1 LDQIEQETLKDDPA
15 IEAIDLPSTEGK
27 SNVVAPLAGARP
39 NADPTG
45 VSPAGASS
53 TDTSSSPAFLSAHVN
68 VSLTSAS
75 PASIWRNW
83 PLVTAAGILL
93 LLVVVILPALP
104 TIRGQLSQHTSSTSS
119 VVHATPTP
127 TPILSPLSGSH
138 SVNPTVAN
146 GAVYIGASDGAVTAV
161 RVSDGK
167 LLWQYKTSGAAYAPL
182 VINDVVY
189 ASDYVGN
196 NGPAHMYALRESD
209 GKLLWSYTRKDF
221 INEPIVVD
229 GVAYLTSNDGLLAAV
244 RAEDGAM
251 LWRHNL
257 KGQGVV
263 IAEVING
270 VIYGEVFGNQGPNH
284 VDAWRASDGSRLWQS
299 SDHLAI
305 LDMIDGIVYAA
316 LDNNFGTL
324 QASTGAVLWRT
335 KLGGAPFYA
344 PVIVNNG
351 VVYLVATNISYE
363 SASTPAHNGGYALRA
378 YTAAASLQKT
388 VPEKK
393 ATSLVYAL
401 RVSDGTV
408 LWHYKGD
415 NSNGW
420 PQSMTMVDGVVYAT
434 TSISSSEGY
443 VYALQGSTGALL
455 WNYAAGSQVYA
466 MTVDNGLV
474 YAGVNGGILVALR
487 ANNASVLWRYQS
499 DGSNFGTPIVDNG
512 SVFVGADNGITYALQ
527 AGTGVLRWYFLAKVP
542 N

>member
-1 LDQIEQETLKDDPA
+1 MDQIEQETSRDDPA
-15 IEAIDLPSTEGK
+15 VEVTDLPSTEGK
-27 SNVVAPLAGARP
+27 RNVVASLAGARSAHARP
-39 NADPTG
+39 VNASPTG
-45 VSPAGASS
+45 AKPV
-53 TDTSSSPAFLSAHVN
+53 
-68 VSLTSAS
+68 SAS

-93 LLVVVILPALP
+93 LLIVMVLPILP
-104 TIRGQLSQHTSSTSS
+104 TILNQSGQHRSSTSA

-138 SVNPTVAN
+138 GVNPTLAN
-146 GAVYIGASDGAVTAV
+146 GVIYIGASDGAITAV
-161 RVSDGK
+161 RASDGK

-182 VINDVVY
+182 VINGVDY

-196 NGPAHMYALRESD
+196 NGPAHLYALRARD

-221 INEPIVVD
+221 INDPIVVD

-244 RAEDGAM
+244 RAEDGSV
-251 LWRHNL
+251 LWRHDL

-270 VIYGEVFGNQGPNH
+270 VIYGEVFANPGPNH
-284 VDAWRASDGSRLWQS
+284 VDAWRVGDGSLLWQS

-305 LDMIDGIVYAA
+305 LDTIDGIVYAA
-316 LDNNFGTL
+316 LDNNFEAL

-335 KLGGAPFYA
+335 KLDGSPFYA
-344 PVIVNNG
+344 PFIVNNG
-351 VVYLVATNISYE
+351 VLYLVATNISYE
-363 SASTPAHNGGYALRA
+363 NASAPAHNGGFALQV

-393 ATSLVYAL
+393 ATSSVYAL
-401 RVSDGTV
+401 RASDGTV
-408 LWHYKGD
+408 LWHYKG
-415 NSNGW
+415 NNTNGW
-420 PQSMTMVDGVVYAT
+420 PQSMTVVGGVVYAA

-455 WNYAAGSQVYA
+455 WNYAAGSQVSD

-474 YAGVNGGILVALR
+474 YAGVNGGLLVALR
-487 ANNASVLWRYQS
+487 ANNGSVLWRYQS

-512 SVFVGADNGITYALQ
+512 SVYVGADNSITYALQ
-527 AGTGVLRWYFLAKVP
+527 AGTGVLRWYYLTKVS